1 MKKLMLGLVAAFAV
15 TAFADPSVKINKV
28 ETANPWDGTKGTI
41 MVDYSLAGLD
51 SACEYEVAFD
61 VTVTNETKT
70 FTSAVAQPTDG
81 TYTNFIDTA
90 TLFGAEVVAK
100 NANVKISLVKVELGG
115 VQLWQD
121 GPYFAECNLGAE
133 KPEEYGWYFWWGDT
147 VGYKRNE
154 YGWEAVD
161 GSVTRFEVGQQ
172 NCPTFDKDVEALGKG
187 GWIDDSGNLVV
198 SDDAAKNHDAA
209 RAYLGAPWRMMTDA
223 ELQKLFNSQY
233 CTSVWTNNYNDT
245 GINGRLV
252 TGAKDGYKDK
262 SIFLPAA
269 GYGNSDRL
277 EDGGSN
283 GYYWSSTP
291 HSDNPIHAWRL
302 NFGAAGFDGGS
313 GNRYFGYPVRPVR

>member
-1 MKKLMLGLVAAFAV
+1 MKKLMLGLAAAFAV

-28 ETANPWDGTKGTI
+28 ETASPWDGKKGTI
-41 MVDYSLAGLD
+41 KVDYSLAGLD
-51 SACEYEVAFD
+51 SACEYVVAFD

-70 FTSAVAQPTDG
+70 FTSAVARLADG

-90 TLFGAEVVAK
+90 TLFGTEVVAK

-147 VGYKRNE
+147 VGYKRNKDK
-154 YGWEAVD
+154 WDAVD
-161 GSVTRFEVGQQ
+161 GSVTRFNFDQN
-172 NCPTFDKDVEALGKG
+172 NCPTFNKNVDALKSEK
-187 GWIDDSGNLVV
+187 WIDENNNLKPEN
-198 SDDAAKNHDAA
+198 DAATVK
-209 RAYLGAPWRMMTDA
+209 LGPPWRMMTDA

-252 TGAKDGYKDK
+252 KGNTEGYEDK

-269 GYGNSDRL
+269 GYGNTSNLHDDGSD
-277 EDGGSN
+277 
-283 GYYWSSTP
+283 GYYWSSAP
-291 HSDNPIHAWRL
+291 NSGNPLHAWRL
-302 NFGAAGFDGGS
+302 DFDANGFNRN
-313 GNRYFGYPVRPVR
+313 GNLRYGGYPVRPVR